1 MPKKKRRRAPRRT
14 TPSRPTPAP
23 KAAPA
28 GGLRLSVA
36 RKLMD
41 RQQAEWDLLMERQEL
56 WATNAALR
64 AKNDALQA
72 AVIEATTRR
81 RHRKPADAPAL
92 SGRPRGR
99 PRVLT
104 DAVVR
109 ELLRQTS
116 GRKLSVGRLVDRLK
130 DQGIIVDRT
139 TLQKALKKARAQ
151 S

>member
-1 MPKKKRRRAPRRT
+1 MRKKRKRRAPRGRKTLDRT
-14 TPSRPTPAP
+14 KPASATPA
-23 KAAPA
+23 
-28 GGLRLSVA
+28 GLPV
-36 RKLMD
+36 KLLQRFMEE
-41 RQQAEWDLLMERQEL
+41 RHAKWALEAENW
-56 WATNAALR
+56 ALR
-64 AKNDALQA
+64 AKNDSLQA

-81 RHRKPADAPAL
+81 RNRKPADAPAP

-99 PRVLT
+99 PRVLP

-116 GRKLSVGRLVDRLK
+116 GRKLSVRRLVDRLK
-130 DQGIIVDRT
+130 HQGIIVDRT